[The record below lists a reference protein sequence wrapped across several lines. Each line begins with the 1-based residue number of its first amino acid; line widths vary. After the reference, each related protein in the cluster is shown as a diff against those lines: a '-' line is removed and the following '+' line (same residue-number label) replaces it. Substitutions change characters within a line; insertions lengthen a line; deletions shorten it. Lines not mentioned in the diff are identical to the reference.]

1 MSRQCRSGPRRRR
14 VVRSAAQSLLRQA
27 RALFREPGVLGRGAG
42 RASGDPRCHCR
53 PQSGSRTRGDA
64 RASGA
69 FAGALCTEFR
79 DGDCADVAYFQRE
92 RLRRSRQE
100 QMTTTEEMHVLKK
113 LTIVLAASAA
123 ALVAT
128 TTAGMAQTKL
138 KWAHV
143 YETSEPFH
151 TASVWAAQEIN
162 KRTNN
167 RYAIDVY
174 PASQLGKEA
183 DINQGLSLG
192 SVDIIIS
199 GSSFAAKTYPPIG
212 VTYYPYTFRDADHL
226 LAYTK
231 TDVFR
236 ELTKGYADK
245 TGHQIVAVTY
255 YGVRQTS
262 SNRAIKV
269 CADMKGLKM
278 RVPDVPAYLAMPRAC
293 GANTAPIAF
302 AEVYLALQNGTVE
315 AQENPLTTIEA
326 KKFYEVQKHIVLTGH
341 IVDHLNTVVAGAL
354 WKKLSDEDK
363 KIFTDVAQE
372 AAAKATDEIKQNEA
386 KLVAFFKEKGLT
398 VTEVDKNEFR
408 DIVLKNV
415 PFETFGYRKADWERI
430 QAVK

>member
-1 MSRQCRSGPRRRR
+1 MITKTSI
-14 VVRSAAQSLLRQA
+14 
-27 RALFREPGVLGRGAG
+27 AL
-42 RASGDPRCHCR
+42 
-53 PQSGSRTRGDA
+53 
-64 RASGA
+64 
-69 FAGALCTEFR
+69 
-79 DGDCADVAYFQRE
+79 
-92 RLRRSRQE
+92 
-100 QMTTTEEMHVLKK
+100 
-113 LTIVLAASAA
+113 AA
-123 ALVAT
+123 ALSVTLLADG
-128 TTAGMAQTKL
+128 AVAQTKL

-151 TASVWAAQEIN
+151 TASVWAAQEIS
-162 KRTNN
+162 KRTNG

-199 GSSFAAKTYPPIG
+199 GSSFAAKSFPPIG

-231 TDVFR
+231 SDVFK
-236 ELTKGYADK
+236 ELTKGYEDK
-245 TGHQIVAVTY
+245 SGHHILAVTY

-262 SNRAIKV
+262 SNKPIKA

-326 KKFYEVQKHIVLTGH
+326 KKFYEV
-341 IVDHLNTVVAGAL
+341 
-354 WKKLSDEDK
+354 
-363 KIFTDVAQE
+363 
-372 AAAKATDEIKQNEA
+372 
-386 KLVAFFKEKGLT
+386 
-398 VTEVDKNEFR
+398 
-408 DIVLKNV
+408 
-415 PFETFGYRKADWERI
+415 
-430 QAVK
+430 